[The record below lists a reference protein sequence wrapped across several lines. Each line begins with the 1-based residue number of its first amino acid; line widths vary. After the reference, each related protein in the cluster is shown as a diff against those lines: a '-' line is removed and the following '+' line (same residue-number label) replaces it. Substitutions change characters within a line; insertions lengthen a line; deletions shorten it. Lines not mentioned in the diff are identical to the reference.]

1 MSLLNPGELTNPV
14 ALVRAHLA
22 GDAGAFGHLD
32 RLYRRRLMAFASRMV
47 QDADRAE
54 EIVQETFFR
63 VFRHGHRFDPSRD
76 FSTWIFTI
84 AGNLARDE
92 LRRRKRRRTVAL
104 ESLPPGRVDQV
115 MADADEGV
123 GADVRVESED
133 LVDLVRET
141 AADLPAGQREVF
153 VLREMEGMS
162 YGEIAER
169 LRCDLGTV
177 KSRLNRARR
186 QVAASMREQLAA
198 AVAA

>member
-1 MSLLNPGELTNPV
+1 MSSPQSRELTDPA
-14 ALVRAHLA
+14 ALILAHLA
-22 GDAGAFGHLD
+22 GNDEAFGHLD

-47 QDADRAE
+47 QDTDRAE

-63 VFRHGHRFDPSRD
+63 VFRHGHRFDPCRD

-92 LRRRKRRRTVAL
+92 LRQRKRRRTVAL

-115 MADADEGV
+115 MADADDTV
-123 GADVRVESED
+123 GADMRVESED
-133 LVDLVRET
+133 LVELVRET
-141 AADLPAGQREVF
+141 AADLPTGQREVF

-186 QVAASMREQLAA
+186 QVAASMRAQLA

>member
-1 MSLLNPGELTNPV
+1 M
-14 ALVRAHLA
+14 
-22 GDAGAFGHLD
+22 
-32 RLYRRRLMAFASRMV
+32 
-47 QDADRAE
+47 
-54 EIVQETFFR
+54 
-63 VFRHGHRFDPSRD
+63 
-76 FSTWIFTI
+76 
-84 AGNLARDE
+84 
-92 LRRRKRRRTVAL
+92 AL

-141 AADLPAGQREVF
+141 AAELPTGQREVF

-186 QVAASMREQLAA
+186 QVAASMRQQLSIAA
-198 AVAA
+198 A